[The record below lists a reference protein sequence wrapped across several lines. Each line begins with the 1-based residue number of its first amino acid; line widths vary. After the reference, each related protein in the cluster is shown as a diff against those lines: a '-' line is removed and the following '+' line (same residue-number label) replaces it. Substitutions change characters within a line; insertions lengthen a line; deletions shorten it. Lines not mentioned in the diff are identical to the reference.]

1 MKGMRRLS
9 IGFRAKVDEIFSGME
24 NHEALAQSA
33 LSDLKE
39 SVGGAR
45 VGLARLKRDEA
56 RLRDEH
62 GAALSKAGVW
72 RDRAKQEGDQDRALD
87 CLRRAKQ
94 CQTHADTLDKRL
106 LEQRRASER
115 LACEVR
121 QLENRYSELSSR
133 YQIMRTREARARAFE
148 SLQAD
153 LAGLGGDVEQVFEGW
168 EGRVVRSETF
178 GGLSADFE
186 EDLEDRYLQD
196 EERVDLL
203 AELEALRA
211 EPDAPVGGFPQK
223 GAE

>member
-1 MKGMRRLS
+1 
-9 IGFRAKVDEIFSGME
+9 
-24 NHEALAQSA
+24 
-33 LSDLKE
+33 
-39 SVGGAR
+39 
-45 VGLARLKRDEA
+45 
-56 RLRDEH
+56 
-62 GAALSKAGVW
+62 
-72 RDRAKQEGDQDRALD
+72 
-87 CLRRAKQ
+87 
-94 CQTHADTLDKRL
+94 
-106 LEQRRASER
+106 
-115 LACEVR
+115 
-121 QLENRYSELSSR
+121 
-133 YQIMRTREARARAFE
+133 MRTREARARAFE

-186 EDLEDRYLQD
+186 EDLEDRYLKD